1 MTICLASDAGMS
13 AVTWFIDFPSLITIL
28 IFLIPGLLIMGAWK
42 DFIKSFPVGIKKY
55 NLLELKNIISAV
67 GAAQKFGLTKREL
80 ELGFLKV
87 SGFSNRRIAYMFGI
101 SEQTVKNHFTH
112 IYEKAWVPGRKE
124 FQELFIQNE

>member
-1 MTICLASDAGMS
+1 MS
-13 AVTWFIDFPSLITIL
+13 ESGIT
-28 IFLIPGLLIMGAWK
+28 K
-42 DFIKSFPVGIKKY
+42 EKY
-55 NLLELKNIISAV
+55 LNIAC
-67 GAAQKFGLTKREL
+67 KFGLTKREL

-124 FQELFIQNE
+124 FRDLFS